1 MDANGVVSGRLVWEM
16 GHVSGKANFADIR
29 EGDGIAWEI
38 QISGGS
44 TRQEELDSRTDVFSS
59 FVVFCAVPVISG
71 HSQNGVWGFELINKT
86 EKHSINRDSLRR
98 E

>member
-38 QISGGS
+38 QISG
-44 TRQEELDSRTDVFSS
+44 
-59 FVVFCAVPVISG
+59 AA
-71 HSQNGVWGFELINKT
+71 
-86 EKHSINRDSLRR
+86 RDKRSLTAGLTYFLHLLCSVQYR
-98 E
+98 